1 MENTNVNNG
10 AENIIQ
16 KFFVRRPPCS
26 KRLYQKFGKFI
37 FIFLAFTFSLFII
50 FLFCGASN
58 AAGNF
63 ESKKLADLNSA
74 FRRQCGFLGGDGFYN
89 IPFSEY
95 KSLVIF
101 GDTLTGTISGG
112 RRELTGMPHN
122 SAAMFYHSPGPDG
135 TIRYGAQF
143 FLEPPLCPLLENED
157 KNKYFW
163 PLDGFLSNGKLYCF
177 AAQIEVTKAN
187 DAFGFKECG
196 NYIFKIDNPELPV
209 KMWNKKNYKVEPAK
223 FGKNSYLIW
232 GSSVVKHE
240 GYIYI
245 YGVYSF
251 KSSKSL
257 VMARV
262 EEPAFENYNAWEF
275 YSNGRF
281 VKNKMPSPLFDG
293 ISNEFSVIFDQVSGK
308 FRIVY
313 TLNSMGPYI
322 VMRTSD
328 TPVFTV
334 NNPAEIIYSCPENG
348 ITKNIFTYSAKAVKA
363 LCNEKRL
370 VVVYFTNSADVAD
383 PINNPDIYWPEFV
396 EIKL

>member
-1 MENTNVNNG
+1 MNNNISHIING

-16 KFFVRRPPCS
+16 KFFVRRQAFS
-26 KRLYQKFGKFI
+26 NNFL
-37 FIFLAFTFSLFII
+37 FIFLTFAFSLFMM
-50 FLFCGASN
+50 FLFYGPSN

-74 FRRQCGFLGGDGFYN
+74 FRRRSGFLGGDGFYN
-89 IPFSEY
+89 IPLSEY

-101 GDTLTGTISGG
+101 GDTLTGNIAGD

-122 SAAMFYHSPGPDG
+122 SPVMFYHRPGPDG
-135 TIRYGAQF
+135 AVKYGAQF
-143 FLEPPLCPLLENED
+143 FLEPPLCPFLENED

-163 PLDGFLSNGKLYCF
+163 PLDGFVSGGNLYCF
-177 AAQIEVTKAN
+177 GAQVEMTKAN

-196 NYIFKIDNPELPV
+196 NYIFKIDNPELPI
-209 KMWNKKNYKVEPAK
+209 KMWNKINFKVAPAK

-232 GSSVVKHE
+232 GSSIVKYD

-262 EEPAFENYNAWEF
+262 SEPAFEDFSAWEY

-281 VKNKMPSPLFDG
+281 VKNVMPSPLFEG
-293 ISNEFSVIFDQVSGK
+293 IANEFSVIFDQNSKK

-313 TLNSMGPYI
+313 TLNSMGADI
-322 VMRTSD
+322 VMRVSD
-328 TPVFTV
+328 TPVFTIA
-334 NNPAEIIYSCPENG
+334 NMAEVIYRCPENG

-383 PINNPDIYWPEFV
+383 PINNAGIYWPEFV